1 MFRTMCKSKIHRA
14 TLTQTDLNY
23 EGSITIDLD
32 LVEAANLLPYEQ
44 VQIVNVNTG
53 GRFET
58 YVIPGA
64 RGSGVIGLN
73 GAAAR
78 LGAVGDVVIII
89 SYGQYTDAEAHD
101 LAPIR
106 VFVDAANH
114 ITERVQT
121 PAAAVLA
128 H

>member
-23 EGSITIDLD
+23 EGSITIDPL
-32 LVEAANLLPYEQ
+32 LIEAANLLPYEQ
-44 VQIVNVNTG
+44 VQVVNVNTG

-58 YVIPGA
+58 YVIPGQ
-64 RGSGVIGLN
+64 RGTGVIGLN

-89 SYGQYTDAEAHD
+89 SYGQFTDEEARA
-101 LAPIR
+101 LIPIR
-106 VFVDAANH
+106 VFVDATNT

-121 PAAAVLA
+121 PAVAVRA
-128 H
+128 